1 MPVALGRRGLGRC
14 AWHRA
19 RTWRHND
26 RRIPMTL
33 ADLTVDI
40 VPIIGAVTG
49 KRCNRA
55 RNLLQQG
62 TDLRAV
68 IDILA
73 GQLGGNDL
81 SRVGVHPDMELSP
94 GPTHLFGVLLDQP
107 LTGTAELEPCAVHQ
121 QVDRFAAWY
130 WSRHRQCLAPSA
142 ERRMVGCCEIKTK
155 KGCDQPFGL
164 A

>member
-1 MPVALGRRGLGRC
+1 
-14 AWHRA
+14 
-19 RTWRHND
+19 
-26 RRIPMTL
+26 MTL

-40 VPIIGAVTG
+40 VPIVRPITG
-49 KRCNRA
+49 KRRNRA

-81 SRVGVHPDMELSP
+81 SRVGVHPDVELSP
-94 GPTHLFGVLLDQP
+94 GPTRPCGVLLDEP
-107 LTGTAELEPCAVHQ
+107 LTGAAELETCAVHQ
-121 QVDRFAAWY
+121 QVDWFAARS
-130 WSRHRQCLAPSA
+130 WSRHRQCLTPSA
-142 ERRMVGCCEIKTK
+142 DRRMVWCCEIKTK
-155 KGCDQPFGL
+155 QPKKGGGQPFGL

>member
-1 MPVALGRRGLGRC
+1 MPVALGRCGLCRC
-14 AWHRA
+14 AWYRA

-26 RRIPMTL
+26 RRIRMTL

-40 VPIIGAVTG
+40 VPIVRPIAG
-49 KRCNRA
+49 KRRA

-73 GQLGGNDL
+73 GQLDGNDL

-94 GPTHLFGVLLDQP
+94 GPTHLCGVLLDQP
-107 LTGTAELEPCAVHQ
+107 LTGTTELEPCAVHQ
-121 QVDRFAAWY
+121 QVNRFAAWS
-130 WSRHRQCLAPSA
+130 WS
-142 ERRMVGCCEIKTK
+142 
-155 KGCDQPFGL
+155 
-164 A
+164 

>member
-1 MPVALGRRGLGRC
+1 MPVALGRRGLCRC
-14 AWHRA
+14 ACHRV

-26 RRIPMTL
+26 RRIRMTL

-40 VPIIGAVTG
+40 VPIVRPIAG
-49 KRCNRA
+49 KRRYWA

-81 SRVGVHPDMELSP
+81 SSVGVHPDMKLSP
-94 GPTHLFGVLLDQP
+94 APTHLCGVLLDQP

-121 QVDRFAAWY
+121 QVDRFAAWS

-142 ERRMVGCCEIKTK
+142 DRRVVWRREIKT
-155 KGCDQPFGL
+155 
-164 A
+164 